1 MRELGADVRR
11 AADWDVTQSEFVMSL
26 VASKSATSK
35 SAATSGFLVANS
47 QGEVLLAL
55 VLPTHNT
62 PHLVANSD
70 HAGGDSRC
78 RRVELHAL
86 HTESRGAA
94 SSRAPQDAM
103 LTEIPASDMR
113 SAGIATRL
121 GETPYIY
128 LSIYVYIYLCIYVFM
143 YLSIYLSI
151 NIYLHTYIRTYVY

>member
-1 MRELGADVRR
+1 MRGLGADVRK

-55 VLPTHNT
+55 VLPTHTT
-62 PHLVANSD
+62 PQLVANSD
-70 HAGGDSRC
+70 HAGGDSRS

-86 HTESRGAA
+86 LTESRGAA

-103 LTEIPASDMR
+103 LTEISASDMR
-113 SAGIATRL
+113 SAGKRVRGYSNAAGGDPPHLSICLSLYVSTYLR
-121 GETPYIY
+121 IY
-128 LSIYVYIYLCIYVFM
+128 LSIYL
-143 YLSIYLSI
+143 
-151 NIYLHTYIRTYVY
+151 